1 MGFLTPTYLKNQ
13 DIRNKFRVLRQTLI
27 LLTFFTIQFLF
38 PQQEDFIEIN
48 LQASVLD
55 YDSQKGIQFSEVKFL
70 NKNIGALTDNEGNFS
85 LNYLERSIEDNDIFM
100 ISAYGY
106 DTIKTTADKL
116 YKFLKNTNKF
126 FLKKVKDSDLLFNE
140 EDIKDNYIFGKV
152 FSVQGPI
159 QGASI
164 KIKNS
169 LIEAKSDFDGFFKIK
184 ANLNDILAINYL
196 GMIEK
201 QMLVDNLDEKY
212 ILLKTDAQILEEVTI
227 TGSTEL
233 SDEVETSYGKKK
245 KKSVGFSTSTITS
258 EDISPGAVTLVDAIR
273 GKFTNVQVS
282 YNQDGAA
289 TGNKAQIY
297 VRGGTLSINNS
308 AAAIFDVEG
317 LIYNEV
323 PDFIDPQQIET
334 ITLLRSMG
342 ATNRYGSQ
350 GRGGVFLI
358 KMKSLSRKTQRL
370 LNNLKVKGNDYKEQT
385 PSILFDSIMPY
396 YIDDYKSAEN
406 FNDAKNQFLN
416 LSNGVYKLSVLF
428 HIESFNYFKNIDKE
442 FAANILKSIA
452 KKAKDNP
459 KALKTIAYHF
469 EKIKDFENAK
479 IIYQRLLSI
488 RPLDEQSYRD
498 LVLIYK
504 LNEEYEL
511 AASLYDMMLNNRLKN
526 VNMLGLQETVVNEAA
541 HLYWTNFD
549 KLSQTDFPLKTLKT
563 FVPKNDWR
571 NFGFD
576 YRIIFDWNEPSVEFN
591 VQFVDPKNKYYNWS
605 HTVLDDKDLLED
617 ELNYGYNTEEFII
630 EKSARGKWI
639 INIENYTIEDD
650 SNPTFIKYTV
660 YKNYGRPNEI
670 KKVEVINLN
679 KLKQKVNLD
688 ILRYYN

>member
-1 MGFLTPTYLKNQ
+1 LK
-13 DIRNKFRVLRQTLI
+13 KVFF
-27 LLTFFTIQFLF
+27 LLTIFAIQFLYS
-38 PQQEDFIEIN
+38 QDTDFIEIN
-48 LQASVLD
+48 INAQVLD
-55 YDSQKGIQFSEVKFL
+55 YESKTAIQFSEVKFL
-70 NKNIGALTDNEGNFS
+70 DKNIGAITNEEGKFS
-85 LNYLERSIEDNDIFM
+85 LNYLQRSIDKNDVFM

-106 DTIKTTADKL
+106 ETIKTTANNL
-116 YKFLKNTNKF
+116 YKFLNNTNIF
-126 FLKKVKDSDLLFNE
+126 LLKKADNSSLWFNE
-140 EDIKDNYIFGKV
+140 EDTKDNYIFGKV
-152 FSVQGPI
+152 FSVKGPI
-159 QGASI
+159 QGATI

-169 LIEAKSDFDGFFKIK
+169 LIEAKSDFEGFFKIK
-184 ANLNDILAINYL
+184 ADINDILSINYL

-201 QMLVDNLDEKY
+201 QLFIEDLEDKY
-212 ILLKTDAQILEEVTI
+212 ILLKTDAQILDQVTI
-227 TGSTEL
+227 TGTSDL

-245 KKSVGFSTSTITS
+245 KKSVGYSTSTITS
-258 EDISPGAVTLVDAIR
+258 EDISPGAVTIVDAIR
-273 GKFTNVQVS
+273 GKFTNVQVA

-323 PDFIDPQQIET
+323 PDFIDPQQIES

-358 KMKSLSRKTQRL
+358 KMKSLSRKVQRL
-370 LNNLKVKGNDYKEQT
+370 LNTLKVKGNDYKEQI
-385 PSILFDSIMPY
+385 PSIAFDSLKPY
-396 YIDDYKSAEN
+396 YINDYEAVESLGE
-406 FNDAKNQFLN
+406 AKNQFLS
-416 LSNGVYKLSVLF
+416 LSKGVYELSVVF

-442 FAANILKSIA
+442 FAISILKSIA

-459 KALKTIAYHF
+459 KALKTIAYHL
-469 EKIKDFENAK
+469 EKIGDFQTAK

-488 RPLDEQSYRD
+488 RPMDEQSYRD

-504 LNEEYEL
+504 ENHDYEL
-511 AASLYDMMLNNRLKN
+511 AASLYDLMLNNKLNN

-541 HLYWTNFD
+541 HLYWTKFD
-549 KLSQTDFPLKTLKT
+549 NLSQTDFPLKTLKKY
-563 FVPKNDWR
+563 VPKNDWK
-571 NFGFD
+571 NFGYD
-576 YRIIFDWNEPSVEFN
+576 YRIIFDWNDPAVEFN

-630 EKSARGKWI
+630 EKSDRGKWI
-639 INIENYTIEDD
+639 INIENYSIQDE
-650 SNPTFIKYTV
+650 SNPTYIKYTV
-660 YKNYGRPNEI
+660 FKNYGRPNEI
-670 KKVEVINLN
+670 KKTEVINLN

>member
-1 MGFLTPTYLKNQ
+1 MKKVF
-13 DIRNKFRVLRQTLI
+13 F
-27 LLTFFTIQFLF
+27 LLTIFAIQFLYS
-38 PQQEDFIEIN
+38 QDTDFVEIN
-48 LQASVLD
+48 INAQVLD
-55 YDSQKGIQFSEVKFL
+55 YESKTAIQFSEVKFL
-70 NKNIGALTDNEGNFS
+70 DKNIGALTNEEGKFS
-85 LNYLERSIEDNDIFM
+85 LNYLQRSIDNNDVFM

-106 DTIKTTADKL
+106 ETIKTTANNL
-116 YKFLKNTNKF
+116 YKFLNNTNIF
-126 FLKKVKDSDLLFNE
+126 FLKKANNSSLWFNE
-140 EDIKDNYIFGKV
+140 EDTKDNYIFGKV
-152 FSVQGPI
+152 FSVKGPI
-159 QGASI
+159 QGATI

-169 LIEAKSDFDGFFKIK
+169 LIEAKSDFEGFFKIK
-184 ANLNDILAINYL
+184 ADINDILSINYL

-201 QMLVDNLDEKY
+201 QLFIEDLEDKY
-212 ILLKTDAQILEEVTI
+212 ILLKTDAQILDQVTI
-227 TGSTEL
+227 TGTSDL

-245 KKSVGFSTSTITS
+245 KKSVGYSTSTITS
-258 EDISPGAVTLVDAIR
+258 EDISPGAVTIVDAIR
-273 GKFTNVQVS
+273 GKFTNVQVA

-323 PDFIDPQQIET
+323 PDFIDPQQIES

-358 KMKSLSRKTQRL
+358 KMKSLSRKVQRL
-370 LNNLKVKGNDYKEQT
+370 LNTLKVKGNDYKEQI
-385 PSILFDSIMPY
+385 PSIAFDSLKPY
-396 YIDDYKSAEN
+396 YINDYEAVESVGE
-406 FNDAKNQFLN
+406 AKNQFLS
-416 LSNGVYKLSVLF
+416 LSKGVYELSVAF

-442 FAANILKSIA
+442 FAVSILKSIA

-459 KALKTIAYHF
+459 KALKTIAYHL
-469 EKIKDFENAK
+469 EKIGDFQTAK

-504 LNEEYEL
+504 ENHDYEL
-511 AASLYDMMLNNRLKN
+511 AASLYDLMLNNKLKN
-526 VNMLGLQETVVNEAA
+526 VNMLGLQQTVVNEAA
-541 HLYWTNFD
+541 HLYWTKFD
-549 KLSQTDFPLKTLKT
+549 NLSQTDFPLKTLKKY
-563 FVPKNDWR
+563 VPKNDWK
-571 NFGFD
+571 NFGYD
-576 YRIIFDWNEPSVEFN
+576 YRIIFDWNDPAVEFN

-630 EKSARGKWI
+630 EKSDRGKWI
-639 INIENYTIEDD
+639 INIENYSIQDE
-650 SNPTFIKYTV
+650 SNPTYIKYTV
-660 YKNYGRPNEI
+660 FKNYGRPNEI
-670 KKVEVINLN
+670 KKTEVINLN

>member
-1 MGFLTPTYLKNQ
+1 MKKVF
-13 DIRNKFRVLRQTLI
+13 F
-27 LLTFFTIQFLF
+27 LLTIFAIQFSYS
-38 PQQEDFIEIN
+38 QDTDFVEIN
-48 LQASVLD
+48 INAQVLD
-55 YDSQKGIQFSEVKFL
+55 YESKTAIQFSEVKFL
-70 NKNIGALTDNEGNFS
+70 DKNIGALTNEEGKFS
-85 LNYLERSIEDNDIFM
+85 LNYLQRSIDNNDVFM

-106 DTIKTTADKL
+106 ETIKTTANNL
-116 YKFLKNTNKF
+116 YKFLNNTNIF
-126 FLKKVKDSDLLFNE
+126 FLKKANNSSLWFNE
-140 EDIKDNYIFGKV
+140 EDTKDNYIFGKV
-152 FSVQGPI
+152 FSVKGPI
-159 QGASI
+159 QGATI

-169 LIEAKSDFDGFFKIK
+169 LIEAKSDFEGFFKIK
-184 ANLNDILAINYL
+184 ADINDILSINYL

-201 QMLVDNLDEKY
+201 QLFIEDLEDKY
-212 ILLKTDAQILEEVTI
+212 ILLKTDAQILDQVTI
-227 TGSTEL
+227 TGTSDL

-245 KKSVGFSTSTITS
+245 KKSVGYSTSTITS
-258 EDISPGAVTLVDAIR
+258 EDISPGAVTIVDAIR
-273 GKFTNVQVS
+273 GKFTNVQVA

-323 PDFIDPQQIET
+323 PDFIDPQQIES

-358 KMKSLSRKTQRL
+358 KMKSLSRKVQRL
-370 LNNLKVKGNDYKEQT
+370 LNTLKVKGNDYKEQIPT
-385 PSILFDSIMPY
+385 IAFDSLKPY
-396 YIDDYKSAEN
+396 YINDYEAVESVGE
-406 FNDAKNQFLN
+406 AKNQFLS
-416 LSNGVYKLSVLF
+416 LSKGVYELSVAF

-442 FAANILKSIA
+442 FAVSILTSIA

-459 KALKTIAYHF
+459 KALKTIAYHL
-469 EKIKDFENAK
+469 EKIGDFQTAK

-504 LNEEYEL
+504 ENHDYEL
-511 AASLYDMMLNNRLKN
+511 AASLYDLMLNNKLKN

-541 HLYWTNFD
+541 HLYWTKFD
-549 KLSQTDFPLKTLKT
+549 NLSQTDFPLKTLKKY
-563 FVPKNDWR
+563 VPKNDWK
-571 NFGFD
+571 NFGYD
-576 YRIIFDWNEPSVEFN
+576 YRIIFDWNDPAVEFN

-630 EKSARGKWI
+630 EKSDRGKWI
-639 INIENYTIEDD
+639 INIENYSIQDE
-650 SNPTFIKYTV
+650 SNPTYIKYTV
-660 YKNYGRPNEI
+660 FKNYGRPNEI
-670 KKVEVINLN
+670 KKTEVINLN